1 MTVSVLMATYNG
13 EKYIKEQ
20 LDSIVPYLC
29 DDDELIVSDDGSSD
43 STLEIVKEYQKNCPM
58 IRITE
63 GEHTGSSMNFASA
76 VPKSRG
82 DILLFCDQDDVW
94 MPEKLAAVKKAFD
107 ENPQIELLMHNAGY
121 CDAEGNIVE
130 GDIFSRR
137 NPMHGFFQ
145 NLVHSTYYGCCMA
158 AKRSFLIQY
167 VPLPDKNVPYD
178 QFFSLIAEKK
188 KTAMFLDERLIL
200 HRYHGKNQ
208 SRKMSNADRLKFRIT
223 LWKNVQLT
231 MRRVKK

>member
-29 DDDELIVSDDGSSD
+29 EGDELIVSDDGSSD
-43 STLEIVKEYQKNCPM
+43 NTLNIVKDYQRTYPM
-58 IRITE
+58 IRITA
-63 GEHTGSSMNFASA
+63 GEHTGSSTNFASA
-76 VPKSRG
+76 IPKSRR

-94 MPEKLAAVKKAFD
+94 MPEKLEAVKKAFV
-107 ENPQIELLMHNAGY
+107 ENPKIELLMHNAGY
-121 CDAEGNIVE
+121 CDADGNIVE
-130 GDIFSRR
+130 GDIFSKR
-137 NPMHGFFQ
+137 NPKHGFVQ
-145 NLVHSTYYGCCMA
+145 NLMHSTYYGCCMA
-158 AKRSFLIQY
+158 AKRSFLCRY

-188 KTAMFLDERLIL
+188 KTAMFLDKMLIL

-208 SRKMSNADRLKFRIT
+208 SRKMSNVDRLKFRIT
-223 LWKNVQLT
+223 LWKNVHLMT
-231 MRRVKK
+231 RRVKE